1 MKAFFLSLCL
11 FFAALVPSYAA
22 ESESVDTG
30 KVVAS
35 LVSSHDS
42 AAPGETIELALRTIL
57 DPGWHTYWRNPGDSG
72 EPVQLDWQLPEGWET
87 GEITWPLPMTL
98 PTGPI
103 INYGFEGAP
112 LFPVSAAVPETAEP
126 GTIQTLTLDFY
137 YLVCADICIPENGS
151 ASIDMPI
158 GESVKDARWDV
169 LIQDAISTSPKP
181 ALIAAAIRQEGEEA
195 VLTLAD
201 LPEGDFSESYFFPF
215 DQGIVAHSEPQTV
228 AEGENGIEI
237 RVASEY
243 GWDNGLPDQ
252 ISGVLS
258 YQQNGVRTGSEINV
272 TVGERLNIG
281 IAEGVNSRDTEDSS
295 GFSLFLKVGNFF
307 DKAFGGYPL
316 LGAIL
321 GALLGGLILN
331 LMPCVFPVISMKALS
346 IAKTAHGERAVIRRE
361 AWAYTAGV
369 LATFLVLTIL
379 LVALKAAGSE
389 IGWGFQLQS
398 PLVVAGLALLIF
410 AVGLNLLGVFEFGTS
425 FQNTGSSLT
434 AKGGVRGS
442 FFTGLLA
449 VIVATP
455 CTAPF
460 MAGAIG
466 YAVAQPVAVTV
477 AVFLALAIGFA
488 LPFLLIAYV
497 PRLLKVLP
505 KPGPWMVRFKE
516 LLAFPMFAAA
526 IWLVWVVSLQAGSM
540 GLLKVLSAM
549 LLLALAVWAFKS
561 SKNSIK
567 SLAVLVGVLALFVII
582 SIRPGS
588 ATTVD
593 LTHEAWSTERVD
605 ELRAEGRPVFVDFTA
620 AWCVT
625 CKVNETL
632 VLEKDKTKQLFLDTN
647 TAFLVADWTNK
658 NDEIAQELERYGR
671 AGVPLYL
678 VFPSGDNS
686 VSAEVLPQVLTYD
699 VIKDAIERAKDGSTS

>member
-1 MKAFFLSLCL
+1 MKVFFLSLLL
-11 FFAALVPSYAA
+11 FFAAFFPSYAA
-22 ESESVDTG
+22 ESDSVDTG

-35 LVSSHDS
+35 LVSSNDS
-42 AAPGETIELALRTIL
+42 AAPGETIEVALRTIL
-57 DPGWHTYWRNPGDSG
+57 DTGWHTYWRNPGDSG
-72 EPVQLDWQLPEGWET
+72 EPVQLDWQLPEGWEA

-112 LFPVSAAVPETAEP
+112 LFPVSVTVPETAEL
-126 GTIQTLTLDFY
+126 GKIQTLTLDFY

-151 ASIDMPI
+151 ASIDIAI
-158 GESVKDARWDV
+158 GETMKDARWDP
-169 LIQDAISTSPKP
+169 LIQDAINRAPKP
-181 ALIAAAIRQEGEEA
+181 APISAAIRQDGEET
-195 VLTLAD
+195 VLTLKD
-201 LPEGDFSESYFFPF
+201 LPEADFSDAYFFPF
-215 DQGIVAHSEPQTV
+215 EQGVVQHSAPQK
-228 AEGENGIEI
+228 AAIGEEGIEI
-237 RVASEY
+237 RAASDFA
-243 GWDNGLPDQ
+243 WTDGLPDE
-252 ISGVLS
+252 IIGVLS
-258 YQQNGVRTGSEINV
+258 YIENGTRTGSEITV
-272 TVGERLNIG
+272 AVGETLDIG
-281 IAEGVNSRDTEDSS
+281 LDSS
-295 GFSLFLKVGNFF
+295 
-307 DKAFGGYPL
+307 AGGAGVTSANSFTL
-316 LGAIL
+316 IGAII

-346 IAKTAHGERAVIRRE
+346 IAKTAHGERAIIRRE

-369 LATFLVLTIL
+369 IATFLVLTVL
-379 LVALKAAGSE
+379 LIALKAAGSE

-398 PLVVAGLALLIF
+398 PLVVGGLALLIF
-410 AVGLNLLGVFEFGTS
+410 TVGLNLLGVFEFGAS
-425 FQNTGSSLT
+425 FQNTGATLT
-434 AKGGVRGS
+434 TKGGIRGS

-449 VIVATP
+449 VVVATP

-460 MAGAIG
+460 MAGAVG
-466 YAVAQPVAVTV
+466 YAVAQPVVITV

-488 LPFLLIAYV
+488 FPFLLIAYV
-497 PRLLKVLP
+497 PRLLKLLP
-505 KPGPWMVRFKE
+505 KPGPWMARFKE

-526 IWLVWVVSLQAGSM
+526 IWLVWVVSLQAGPA

-549 LLLALAVWAFKS
+549 LLIALAVWAFKS
-561 SKNSIK
+561 PKTLVKGVAIF
-567 SLAVLVGVLALFVII
+567 VGVIAIFVIA
-582 SIRPGS
+582 SIRPGTPS
-588 ATTVD
+588 TID
-593 LTHEAWSTERVD
+593 LTHEAWSTERVT

-632 VLEKDKTKQLFLDTN
+632 VLDNDKTKQLFLDTD

-686 VSAEVLPQVLTYD
+686 VKAEVLPQVLTYD
-699 VIKDAIERAKDGSTS
+699 VVKEAIERAKSGSAS

>member
-1 MKAFFLSLCL
+1 MKVFFLSLFL

-22 ESESVDTG
+22 ESETVDTG

-35 LVSSHDS
+35 LVSSNDS
-42 AAPGETIELALRTIL
+42 AAPGETIEVALRTIL
-57 DPGWHTYWRNPGDSG
+57 DTGWHTYWRNPGDSG
-72 EPVQLDWQLPEGWET
+72 EPVQLDWQLPEGWEA

-112 LFPVSAAVPETAEP
+112 LFPVSMTVPEAAEP

-151 ASIDMPI
+151 ASIDIAI
-158 GESVKDARWDV
+158 GETMKDPRWEP
-169 LIQDAISTSPKP
+169 LIQDALNRAPKP
-181 ALIAAAIRQEGEEA
+181 ASFSAAIRQEGEEA
-195 VLTLAD
+195 VLTLKD
-201 LPEGDFSESYFFPF
+201 LPEADFSDAYFFPF
-215 DQGIVAHSEPQTV
+215 DQGVVQHSAPQR
-228 AEGENGIEI
+228 AAIGEDGVEI
-237 RVASEY
+237 RAASDFA
-243 GWDNGLPDQ
+243 WTDGLPDE
-252 ISGVLS
+252 IVGVLS
-258 YQQNGVRTGSEINV
+258 YMEDGTRTGSEV
-272 TVGERLNIG
+272 TVEVGDALDIG
-281 IAEGVNSRDTEDSS
+281 LVDSAGS
-295 GFSLFLKVGNFF
+295 AGAASATSFT
-307 DKAFGGYPL
+307 L
-316 LGAIL
+316 LGAIF

-369 LATFLVLTIL
+369 IATFLVLTIL
-379 LVALKAAGSE
+379 LIALKAAGSE

-410 AVGLNLLGVFEFGTS
+410 TVGLNLLGVFELGSS

-434 AKGGVRGS
+434 TKGGVRGS

-460 MAGAIG
+460 MAGAVG

-526 IWLVWVVSLQAGSM
+526 IWLVWVVSLQAGPT
-540 GLLKVLSAM
+540 GLLQVLSAM
-549 LLLALAVWAFKS
+549 LLIALAVWAFKS
-561 SKNSIK
+561 QKKWVKGIAALLCL
-567 SLAVLVGVLALFVII
+567 LAIFVII
-582 SIRPGS
+582 SIRPNTAS
-588 ATTVD
+588 TVN
-593 LTHEAWSTERVD
+593 LTQEAWSTERVD

-632 VLEKDKTKQLFLDTN
+632 VLEKDKTKQLFVDTD

-699 VIKDAIERAKDGSTS
+699 VVKEAIERAKSGSAS

>member
-112 LFPVSAAVPETAEP
+112 LFPVSAVVPETAEP

-169 LIQDAISTSPKP
+169 LIQDAVNTSPKP
-181 ALIAAAIRQEGEEA
+181 APIAAVINQEAEEA

-228 AEGENGIEI
+228 AKGENGIEI
-237 RVASEY
+237 RTSSEY

-272 TVGERLNIG
+272 TVGESLDIG
-281 IAEGVNSRDTEDSS
+281 LVASAGDAAAVRAGSFTLI
-295 GFSLFLKVGNFF
+295 
-307 DKAFGGYPL
+307 
-316 LGAIL
+316 GAIF
-321 GALLGGLILN
+321 GALIGGLILN

-379 LVALKAAGSE
+379 LIALKAAGSE

-434 AKGGVRGS
+434 TKGGVRGS

-505 KPGPWMVRFKE
+505 KPGRWMVRFKE

-605 ELRAEGRPVFVDFTA
+605 ELRADGRAVFVDFTA

-632 VLEKDKTKQLFLDTN
+632 VLENDKTKQLFLDTN

>member
-1 MKAFFLSLCL
+1 MKVFFLSLCL
-11 FFAALVPSYAA
+11 FFVSLVPSYAA

-35 LVSSHDS
+35 LVSSNDS
-42 AAPGETIELALRTIL
+42 AAPGETIDLALRTIL

-72 EPVQLDWQLPEGWET
+72 EPVQLDWQLPQGWET

-112 LFPVSAAVPETAEP
+112 LFPVSVTVPETAEP
-126 GTIQTLTLDFY
+126 GEIQTLTLDFY

-158 GESVKDARWDV
+158 GESVKDDRWNV
-169 LIQDAISTSPKP
+169 LIQDAINTSPKP
-181 ALIAAAIRQEGEEA
+181 APFSAAIRQEGEEA

-228 AEGENGIEI
+228 AKGENGIEI

-258 YQQNGVRTGSEINV
+258 YQQNGVRKGSEINV
-272 TVGERLNIG
+272 TVGESLDIG
-281 IAEGVNSRDTEDSS
+281 QVASAGDAAA
-295 GFSLFLKVGNFF
+295 VGAGSFT
-307 DKAFGGYPL
+307 L
-316 LGAIL
+316 IGAIF

-379 LVALKAAGSE
+379 LIALKAAGSE

-434 AKGGVRGS
+434 TKGGVRGS

-593 LTHEAWSTERVD
+593 LTQEAWTTERVD

-647 TAFLVADWTNK
+647 TAFLIADWTNK

-699 VIKDAIERAKDGSTS
+699 VVKEAIERAKDGSTS

>member
-1 MKAFFLSLCL
+1 MKVFFLSLCL
-11 FFAALVPSYAA
+11 FFSALVPSYAA
-22 ESESVDTG
+22 QSESVDTG

-35 LVSSHDS
+35 LVSSNDS

-112 LFPVSAAVPETAEP
+112 LFPVSVMVPETAEP
-126 GTIQTLTLDFY
+126 GSVQTLTLDFY

-151 ASIDMPI
+151 ASINMPI

-169 LIQDAISTSPKP
+169 LIQDAINTSPKQAP
-181 ALIAAAIRQEGEEA
+181 ISAAIEQEGEEA
-195 VLTLAD
+195 ILTLKD

-215 DQGIVAHSEPQTV
+215 DQGVVAHSEPQIVTQ
-228 AEGENGIEI
+228 GEDGTEI

-243 GWDNGLPDQ
+243 GWSNGLPDE
-252 ISGVLS
+252 IKGVIS

-272 TVGERLNIG
+272 TVGERLDIG
-281 IAEGVNSRDTEDSS
+281 QVAGADNAGTFNAGSFKLI
-295 GFSLFLKVGNFF
+295 
-307 DKAFGGYPL
+307 
-316 LGAIL
+316 GAIF

-369 LATFLVLTIL
+369 IATFLVLTL
-379 LVALKAAGSE
+379 LLIALKAAGSE

-410 AVGLNLLGVFEFGTS
+410 TVGLNLLGVFEFGAS
-425 FQNTGSSLT
+425 FQNTGASLT
-434 AKGGVRGS
+434 TKGGVRGS

-466 YAVAQPVAVTV
+466 YAVAQPVAVTM

-516 LLAFPMFAAA
+516 LLAFPMFGAA
-526 IWLVWVVSLQAGSM
+526 IWLVWVVSLQAGPT

-549 LLLALAVWAFKS
+549 LLIALAVWAFKS
-561 SKNSIK
+561 TKTLTK
-567 SLAVLVGVLALFVII
+567 GFAVLVAILAVFVTI
-582 SIRPGS
+582 SIRADAPN
-588 ATTVD
+588 TVD
-593 LTHEAWSTERVD
+593 LTHEAWTPDRVA

-632 VLEKDKTKQLFLDTN
+632 VLDKDKTKQLFLDTD

-699 VIKDAIERAKDGSTS
+699 VVKDAIERAKNGSTS

>member
-1 MKAFFLSLCL
+1 MKVFFLSLFL

-35 LVSSHDS
+35 LVSSNDS
-42 AAPGETIELALRTIL
+42 AAPGETIEVALRTIL
-57 DPGWHTYWRNPGDSG
+57 DTGWHTYWRNPGDSG
-72 EPVQLDWQLPEGWET
+72 EPVQLDWQLPEGWEA

-112 LFPVSAAVPETAEP
+112 LFPVSVTVPEAAEP
-126 GTIQTLTLDFY
+126 GTIQNLTLDFY

-151 ASIDMPI
+151 ASIDIAI
-158 GESVKDARWDV
+158 GETMKDPRWDP
-169 LIQDAISTSPKP
+169 LIQDALNRAPKP
-181 ALIAAAIRQEGEEA
+181 ASFSAAVRQEGEEA
-195 VLTLAD
+195 VLTLKD
-201 LPEGDFSESYFFPF
+201 LPEADFSDAYFFPF
-215 DQGIVAHSEPQTV
+215 DQGVVQHSAPQR
-228 AEGENGIEI
+228 AAIGEDGVEI
-237 RVASEY
+237 RAASDFA
-243 GWDNGLPDQ
+243 WTDGLPDE
-252 ISGVLS
+252 IVGVLS
-258 YQQNGVRTGSEINV
+258 YMEDGTRTGSEV
-272 TVGERLNIG
+272 TVEVGDALDIG
-281 IAEGVNSRDTEDSS
+281 LVDSAGS
-295 GFSLFLKVGNFF
+295 AGAASATSFT
-307 DKAFGGYPL
+307 L
-316 LGAIL
+316 LGAIF

-369 LATFLVLTIL
+369 IATFLVLTIL
-379 LVALKAAGSE
+379 LIALKAAGSE

-410 AVGLNLLGVFEFGTS
+410 TVGLNLLGVFELGSS

-434 AKGGVRGS
+434 TKGGVRGS

-460 MAGAIG
+460 MAGAVG

-526 IWLVWVVSLQAGSM
+526 IWLVWVVSLQAGPT
-540 GLLKVLSAM
+540 GLLQVLSAM
-549 LLLALAVWAFKS
+549 LLIALAVWAFKS
-561 SKNSIK
+561 QKKWVKGIAALLCL
-567 SLAVLVGVLALFVII
+567 LAIFVII
-582 SIRPGS
+582 SIRPNTAS
-588 ATTVD
+588 TVD
-593 LTHEAWSTERVD
+593 LTQEAWSTERVD

-632 VLEKDKTKQLFLDTN
+632 VLEKDKTKQLFVDTE

-699 VIKDAIERAKDGSTS
+699 VVKEAIERAKSGSAS

>member
-1 MKAFFLSLCL
+1 MKVFFLSLCL
-11 FFAALVPSYAA
+11 FFVSLVPSYAA

-35 LVSSHDS
+35 LVSSNDS
-42 AAPGETIELALRTIL
+42 AAPGETIDLALRTIL

-112 LFPVSAAVPETAEP
+112 LFPVSVSVPETAEP

-158 GESVKDARWDV
+158 GESVKDDRWDV
-169 LIQDAISTSPKP
+169 LIQDAVNTSPKP
-181 ALIAAAIRQEGEEA
+181 APISAAINQEAEEA

-228 AEGENGIEI
+228 AKGENGIEI

-272 TVGERLNIG
+272 TVGESLDIG
-281 IAEGVNSRDTEDSS
+281 QVASAGDAAA
-295 GFSLFLKVGNFF
+295 VGAGSFT
-307 DKAFGGYPL
+307 L
-316 LGAIL
+316 IGAIF

-379 LVALKAAGSE
+379 LIALKAAGSE

-434 AKGGVRGS
+434 TKGGVRGS

-593 LTHEAWSTERVD
+593 LTQEAWSTERVD

-658 NDEIAQELERYGR
+658 DDEIAQELERYGR

-699 VIKDAIERAKDGSTS
+699 VVKEAIERAKVGSAS

>member
-1 MKAFFLSLCL
+1 MKAFLLSLCL
-11 FFAALVPSYAA
+11 FFATFAPGYAA

-35 LVSSHDS
+35 LVSSNDS

-57 DPGWHTYWRNPGDSG
+57 DVGWHTYWRNPGDSG
-72 EPVQLDWQLPEGWET
+72 EPVQLDWQLPEGWEA
-87 GEITWPLPMTL
+87 GDITWPLPMTL

-112 LFPVSAAVPETAEP
+112 LFPVSVTVPETAEP
-126 GTIQTLTLDFY
+126 GSVQTLTLDFY

-151 ASIDMPI
+151 ATINMPI
-158 GESVKDARWDV
+158 GESTKDPRWDI
-169 LIQDAISTSPKP
+169 LIQDAIDTAPKP
-181 ALIAAAIRQEGEEA
+181 APISAAIMQDGDEA
-195 VLTLAD
+195 ILTLD
-201 LPEGDFSESYFFPF
+201 NLPEGDFSNSYFFPF
-215 DQGIVAHSEPQTV
+215 DQGIVAHSEPQNVTIGSDGV
-228 AEGENGIEI
+228 QI
-237 RVASEY
+237 RVVADYAWE
-243 GWDNGLPDQ
+243 NGLPDQ
-252 ISGVLS
+252 ITGVLS
-258 YQQNGVRTGSEINV
+258 YQQNGLRTGSEIGV
-272 TVGERLNIG
+272 DVGETLDIG
-281 IAEGVNSRDTEDSS
+281 LIDEPGETRT
-295 GFSLFLKVGNFF
+295 FSAGSFTLI
-307 DKAFGGYPL
+307 
-316 LGAIL
+316 GAIF

-369 LATFLVLTIL
+369 IATFLVLTL
-379 LVALKAAGSE
+379 LLIALKAAGSE

-398 PLVVAGLALLIF
+398 PLVVGGLALLIF
-410 AVGLNLLGVFEFGTS
+410 TVGLNLLGVFEFGTT
-425 FQNTGSSLT
+425 FQNTGSGLT
-434 AKGGVRGS
+434 TKGGVRGS

-466 YAVAQPVAVTV
+466 YAVAQPVIVTV
-477 AVFLALAIGFA
+477 AIFMALAVGFA

-526 IWLVWVVSLQAGSM
+526 IWLVWVISLQAGPT

-549 LLLALAVWAFKS
+549 LLVALAVWAFKS
-561 SKNSIK
+561 NRSSVKAFAA
-567 SLAVLVGVLALFVII
+567 LMVVLAIFATG
-582 SIRPGS
+582 SIRPDAPS
-588 ATTVD
+588 AVD
-593 LTHEAWSTERVD
+593 LTQEAWSPERVG

-625 CKVNETL
+625 CKVNETV
-632 VLEKDKTKQLFLDTN
+632 VLESDKTKQLFVDTN

-658 NDEIAQELERYGR
+658 NDEIARELERYGR

-699 VIKDAIERAKDGSTS
+699 VVKDAIERAKNGSTS